1 LAMSTNAID
10 NSEFK
15 PKGVQQERHGSVLS
29 GFSVITKSMIGSG
42 IFAMAFAC
50 SKFGIIAGVVS
61 LFVAASITY
70 LSLRVLSVIALEY
83 RDANPSFYS
92 VSADIM
98 PKAKWVIDV
107 SLIINCVGGA
117 TVYVQTAG
125 TLLALGIGAMT
136 DLGSF
141 SQSNLAMVI
150 QAGMIV
156 ALSPLCMMKE
166 ISGTWIANLIGLT
179 CLLYIVVMTF
189 FYTPMTSSS
198 NELLY
203 PESFVVA
210 LGTFPSFIFAFACQQ
225 NVFSVANE
233 LKDANMKRL
242 DMVSVSSTLTGLL
255 IYLPMMIIPFLTFG
269 KQTQSNYIYGF
280 DANEVPVQIAYIFAA
295 LSVSISYVLQIQPVR
310 RSVVSLIYG
319 DNPPTGRR
327 ELFIRILI
335 VTIVM
340 LLTFG
345 LATALGDDLNLPISI
360 TGLLGGNTMCF
371 VMPFLLY
378 LKKFGWRGKRDFM
391 TIAVMGSLAF
401 CVMLYPVCMSGIIYN
416 AIPGDKPPTRV

>member
-1 LAMSTNAID
+1 
-10 NSEFK
+10 
-15 PKGVQQERHGSVLS
+15 
-29 GFSVITKSMIGSG
+29 
-42 IFAMAFAC
+42 
-50 SKFGIIAGVVS
+50 
-61 LFVAASITY
+61 
-70 LSLRVLSVIALEY
+70 
-83 RDANPSFYS
+83 
-92 VSADIM
+92 
-98 PKAKWVIDV
+98 
-107 SLIINCVGGA
+107 
-117 TVYVQTAG
+117 
-125 TLLALGIGAMT
+125 
-136 DLGSF
+136 
-141 SQSNLAMVI
+141 
-150 QAGMIV
+150 
-156 ALSPLCMMKE
+156 
-166 ISGTWIANLIGLT
+166 
-179 CLLYIVVMTF
+179 
-189 FYTPMTSSS
+189 
-198 NELLY
+198 
-203 PESFVVA
+203 
-210 LGTFPSFIFAFACQQ
+210 
-225 NVFSVANE
+225 
-233 LKDANMKRL
+233 
-242 DMVSVSSTLTGLL
+242 
-255 IYLPMMIIPFLTFG
+255 MMIIPFLTFG